1 MSQTA
6 PPPDKNAKPA
16 AKQLVPPDERF
27 WQRYSPHAEL
37 PLSSAGSFVVHILLF
52 GLLILA
58 SFLGTLFFNSN
69 RSLPVDAVQ
78 MSGGGGNPK
87 GIGTGPNNGADP
99 VEAAPPSNE
108 KPATDTNP
116 PENTPPPDLK
126 VNPNTTPK
134 PEFKDQPG
142 RQITME
148 ESNKTLQ
155 NLRLRAGT
163 IPTPGSSSPSS
174 SGYGKGGPGSGGG
187 SGGGKGT
194 GIGDAS
200 GPGVGTPSQ
209 REKRN
214 LRWSM
219 LFNTTNSTDYVA
231 QLRGLG
237 AILAIPV
244 REDAAKGLCD
254 YKILRDLST
263 SHPAKFSDE
272 DIHNIQRLV
281 RWVDENPESVRGVMA
296 VLRLNLKP
304 SHFLAFMPEELEEK
318 LLRLEIDYLKKKHPG
333 HKEDDIKATKFR
345 IKIRNGKYEPE
356 VTKQDLN

>member
-6 PPPDKNAKPA
+6 PPSDKNAKPA
-16 AKQLVPPDERF
+16 ANKLVPPDERF

-37 PLSSAGSFVVHILLF
+37 PLSSAGSFVVHILFF

-69 RSLPVDAVQ
+69 RSLPVEAVQ
-78 MSGGGGNPK
+78 LSGGGGNPK
-87 GIGTGPNNGADP
+87 GVGEGPNTGDVP
-99 VEAAPPSNE
+99 QEAAPPSND
-108 KPATDTNP
+108 KPATTTVPNEDV
-116 PENTPPPDLK
+116 PPPDLK
-126 VNPNTTPK
+126 INPATPPK
-134 PEFKDQPG
+134 PKFNEPG
-142 RQITME
+142 RQITMD

-163 IPTPGSSSPSS
+163 IPTPGSSSSS
-174 SGYGKGGPGSGGG
+174 SPGYGKGGRGSGGG
-187 SGGGKGT
+187 SGDGKGP
-194 GIGDAS
+194 GVGNAS
-200 GPGVGTPSQ
+200 GPGVGTPTQ
-209 REKRN
+209 REKRM

-219 LFNTTNSTDYVA
+219 LFNTSNSSDYVA

-244 REDAAKGLCD
+244 REDAAKGICD

-318 LLRLEIDYLKKKHPG
+318 LLRLEIDYLKRNHRG

-345 IKIRNGKYEPE
+345 IKVRTGKYEPE
-356 VTKQDLN
+356 VTKQELD

>member
-6 PPPDKNAKPA
+6 PPPDKNTKPA
-16 AKQLVPPDERF
+16 SNQLVPPEERF

-37 PLSSAGSFVVHILLF
+37 PLSSSGSFVVHILLF
-52 GLLILA
+52 GLLLLA
-58 SFLGTLFFNSN
+58 SFLGRLFFNSN
-69 RSLPVDAVQ
+69 RSLPVEAVQ
-78 MSGGGGNPK
+78 LSGGGGNPK
-87 GIGTGPNNGADP
+87 GIGTGPNNGAEP

-116 PENTPPPDLK
+116 PEDTPPPDLK

-142 RQITME
+142 RRISEADT
-148 ESNKTLQ
+148 NTLQ
-155 NLRLRAGT
+155 QLKVQVGKIRS
-163 IPTPGSSSPSS
+163 PGSASPSS
-174 SGYGKGGPGSGGG
+174 PGYGKGGTGRGGG
-187 SGGGKGT
+187 SGSGVGT
-194 GIGDAS
+194 GIGDAA
-200 GPGVGTPSQ
+200 GPGVGTPTQ
-209 REKRN
+209 REKRM

-219 LFNTTNSTDYVA
+219 LFNTTNSADYLA

-244 REDAAKGLCD
+244 HEDASTGVCD
-254 YKILRDLST
+254 YKVLRDLST
-263 SHPAKFSDE
+263 SRPAKFSDE

-281 RWVDENPESVRGVMA
+281 SWRDENPESVRGVMA

-304 SHFLAFMPEELEEK
+304 SHFLAFMPVELEEK
-318 LLRLEIDYLKKKHPG
+318 LLRLEIDYLKKRSPG

-356 VTKQDLN
+356 VVKQELN